1 MPEGHTIHRL
11 AREHRRALVGHKLHI
26 WSPQGRHTAVA
37 ARLDQRRLV
46 QVDAY
51 GKHLFYR
58 WSETETETPILHI
71 HLGLFGSLRE
81 FAAPLPPPGPSVQL
95 RLEAPESAV
104 DLVAATTCELI
115 EATRQAGTV
124 SRLGPDLLADEADR
138 DVAWE
143 RLRRRSTPIGAAL
156 LDQHIL
162 SGVGNVYRVE
172 ALFVN
177 GIHPERPAS
186 SLTRAEFDTLWD
198 TLQAMLRRGVDERRI
213 VTVHPSERGARAAD
227 GDEPVSPE
235 DAFYVYRR
243 QHCRRCGGP
252 IRAWPVGGRPAY
264 ACERCQPPLR
274 DGPSV
279 RVASSPVRRFAPSTT
294 GRW

>member
-11 AREHRRALVGHKLHI
+11 ACEHRRALVGHILHV
-26 WSPQGRHTAVA
+26 WSPQGRHVAVA
-37 ARLDQRRLV
+37 ARLDQRLLE
-46 QVDAY
+46 QVDAH

-58 WSETETETPILHI
+58 WSEAPILHI

-95 RLEAPESAV
+95 RLDAPDCAV

-115 EATRQAGTV
+115 DAARQAGIV
-124 SRLGPDLLADEADR
+124 SRLGPDLLAADADR
-138 DVAWE
+138 ELAWE
-143 RLRRRSTPIGAAL
+143 RLARRAAPIGAAL

-177 GIHPERPAS
+177 SIHPERPAS
-186 SLTRAEFDTLWD
+186 SLTREEFDALWD

-213 VTVHPSERGARAAD
+213 VTVHPSERGASAAD
-227 GDEPVSPE
+227 GAKPVSPE
-235 DAFYVYRR
+235 DAFYVYQR
-243 QHCRRCGGP
+243 QWCRRCGGP
-252 IRAWPVGGRPAY
+252 IRAWHVGGRLAY
-264 ACERCQPPLR
+264 ACERCQPPVREVARRLR
-274 DGPSV
+274 N
-279 RVASSPVRRFAPSTT
+279 
-294 GRW
+294 